1 MIRLLTVTAA
11 FLSRL
16 RRACSL
22 PWRTVTRPA
31 ARHIGAMAGALDGFC
46 ARMNE
51 GLAAFALVLALGLTV
66 TTMIRHPDVFLP
78 QVDAETGLTAGDVLL
93 TP

>member
-1 MIRLLTVTAA
+1 MIRLLTVIAA
-11 FLSRL
+11 L
-16 RRACSL
+16 RAI
-22 PWRTVTRPA
+22 A
-31 ARHIGAMAGALDGFC
+31 AALDGFC

-66 TTMIRHPDVFLP
+66 TTMVRHPEVFLP
-78 QVDAETGLTAGDVLL
+78 APDVEAVLESGDVLL